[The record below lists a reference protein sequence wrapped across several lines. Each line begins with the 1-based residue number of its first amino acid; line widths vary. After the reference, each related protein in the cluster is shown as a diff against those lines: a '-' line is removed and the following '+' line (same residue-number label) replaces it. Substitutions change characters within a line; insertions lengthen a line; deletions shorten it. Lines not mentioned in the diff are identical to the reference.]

1 MPEFRLESSTTR
13 LSTIATVFLDAVLF
27 DGALAIDGTV
37 GNGYDTL
44 YLAHRV
50 GPRGHVLGFDVQKGA
65 LTGAGELLR
74 FTGVFN
80 RVRLV
85 LDDHAHIGRYLALE
99 QNVQAAMFNL
109 GFLPRSNR
117 QVITHPETTVKALD
131 EVLIR
136 LARSGRATVLSYRGH
151 AGGPEEH
158 RALVGYLRA
167 LTNSFEVREFTGAR
181 DAADTPRLFTIERCG
196 DR

>member
-1 MPEFRLESSTTR
+1 MPEFCLESSSTR
-13 LSTIATVFLDAVLF
+13 LTSVATAFLDAVLF

-85 LDDHAHIGRYLALE
+85 LDDHAHIGRYLAVE
-99 QNVQAAMFNL
+99 QNIQAAMFNL
-109 GFLPRSNR
+109 GFLPRGNR
-117 QVITHPETTVKALD
+117 QVITHPETTRKAIG

-136 LARSGRATVLSYRGH
+136 LSATGRMTIFSYRGH
-151 AGGPEEH
+151 AGGPEEY
-158 RALVGYLRA
+158 RVLGEYLRA
-167 LTNSFEVREFTGAR
+167 LPESFGVREFTGES
-181 DAADTPRLFTIERCG
+181 DTEDTPRLFTIER
-196 DR
+196 RA